1 MEIRINPIG
10 KPRMTQ
16 RDKWAKRKC
25 VVKYFEFADKMREE
39 AEEQHFRINDAVE
52 IEFRIAMPKSWSK
65 KKKIEMLGQ
74 SHTQKPDIDNLIKAV
89 LDSLLKDDSGVHT
102 VRARKYWG
110 IDGQIKI
117 INISENNDQG

>member
-25 VVKYFEFADKMREE
+25 VVKYFEFADAMREE
-39 AEEQHFRINDAVE
+39 AEKKNFKISEAVE
-52 IEFRIAMPKSWSK
+52 IEFRLPMPKSWSK

-89 LDSLLKDDSGVHT
+89 LDSLLDDDSGVHT
-102 VRARKYWG
+102 VRASKKWG

-117 INISENNDQG
+117 INLEENDQC